1 MGKPF
6 LRGSTWE
13 TTLCISVLGTSP
25 TLELARKQ
33 NKRRMKEAGR
43 YLIKFHEGV
52 TKVAE
57 NCKVRP
63 EESG

>member
-1 MGKPF
+1 MGNFTMYRCSP
-6 LRGSTWE
+6 TAA
-13 TTLCISVLGTSP
+13 LGTGP
-25 TLELARKQ
+25 ILELARKQ

-43 YLIKFHEGV
+43 YLIEFHEGV

-57 NCKVRP
+57 NCSVRP

>member
-1 MGKPF
+1 MYRCSP
-6 LRGSTWE
+6 TAA
-13 TTLCISVLGTSP
+13 LGTGP
-25 TLELARKQ
+25 ILELARKQ

-43 YLIKFHEGV
+43 YLIEFHEGV

-57 NCKVRP
+57 NCSVRP